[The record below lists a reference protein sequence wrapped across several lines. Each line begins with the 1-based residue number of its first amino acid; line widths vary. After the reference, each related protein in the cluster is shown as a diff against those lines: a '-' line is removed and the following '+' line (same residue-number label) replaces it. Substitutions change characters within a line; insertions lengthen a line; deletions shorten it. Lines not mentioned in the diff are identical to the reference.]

1 MSNRNANETF
11 GLGPVNF
18 GMFKRKFVKQTCMS
32 IQNGRIS
39 LFKRLEKK
47 NEKMLELRT
56 SSLIVIKE
64 EQIKRFEKFIQ
75 NYC

>member
-47 NEKMLELRT
+47 NEKMFRT
-56 SSLIVIKE
+56 KNFFLNSHKGRTDQKI
-64 EQIKRFEKFIQ
+64 
-75 NYC
+75 